1 MGGGGAIILF
11 RILISMEKTIF
22 EIAKLRVPSPK
33 YISISSFI
41 EKTGLTCLQQ
51 KKKFVNTSIKI
62 SSMTEIYFYRFK
74 SELRKFEIELQSILP
89 CS

>member
-1 MGGGGAIILF
+1 MHDNNL
-11 RILISMEKTIF
+11 LI
-22 EIAKLRVPSPK
+22 

-41 EKTGLTCLQQ
+41 EKTGLTCLQH
-51 KKKFVNTSIKI
+51 KKNFFNTSIKI

-74 SELRKFEIELQSILP
+74 SELRKIEIELQSILP

>member
-1 MGGGGAIILF
+1 MHDNNL
-11 RILISMEKTIF
+11 LI
-22 EIAKLRVPSPK
+22 

-41 EKTGLTCLQQ
+41 GKKNGLTCLQHR
-51 KKKFVNTSIKI
+51 KKNSVNTSIKI

-74 SELRKFEIELQSILP
+74 SELRKIEIELQSILP

>member
-1 MGGGGAIILF
+1 MLSFIIAMHDNN
-11 RILISMEKTIF
+11 ILI
-22 EIAKLRVPSPK
+22 